1 MSMTQKDI
9 ENLDTVD
16 ITVTQE
22 SMDAHLQC
30 LRDNGYK
37 INKPF
42 TLFTSNALWVTI
54 GIFFGALLTGQV
66 FLG

>member
-22 SMDAHLQC
+22 SMDAHIQC

-37 INKPF
+37 INKPS
-42 TLFTSNALWVTI
+42 TLSTSDAFWVTI

>member
-1 MSMTQKDI
+1 MTDRNDNV
-9 ENLDTVD
+9 EYVSVR
-16 ITVTQE
+16 VTPE
-22 SMDAHLQC
+22 SMDAHVQC

-42 TLFTSNALWVTI
+42 TLFTSNALWMTI